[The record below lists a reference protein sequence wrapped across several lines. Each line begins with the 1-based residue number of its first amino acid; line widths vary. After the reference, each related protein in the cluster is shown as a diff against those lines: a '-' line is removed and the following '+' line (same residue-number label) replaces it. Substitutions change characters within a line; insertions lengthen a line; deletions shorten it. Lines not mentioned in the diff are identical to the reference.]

1 MSDRDK
7 LGLFVILVGL
17 SLISGKVSA
26 KLARET
32 GLSTLVI
39 AVLAGAV
46 GHGLANEF

>member
-7 LGLFVILVGL
+7 LGLFVILVSLGL
-17 SLISGKVSA
+17 VSGKVSTR
-26 KLARET
+26 LARET
-32 GLSTLVI
+32 GLSTLVV